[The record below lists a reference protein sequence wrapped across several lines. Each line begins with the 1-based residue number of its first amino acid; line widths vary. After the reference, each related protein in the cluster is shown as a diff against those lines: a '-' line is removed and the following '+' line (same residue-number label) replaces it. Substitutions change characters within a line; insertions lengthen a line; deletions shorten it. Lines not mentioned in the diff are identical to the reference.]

1 VNQPNSEAGGAA
13 VELVL
18 ATPFVVLLMLF
29 VVFGGRLTV
38 ATADVNA
45 AARASARAAS
55 LARSPLAAATA
66 AEETAHRELEAEGVP
81 CADVEVEADTTSF
94 TPGGNVTVRLRC
106 ELPLRDLGLLG
117 LPASRTVEARQ
128 VAVVDRYRGER

>member
-1 VNQPNSEAGGAA
+1 MSVREDGSAA

-18 ATPFVVLLMLF
+18 ATPVVVLILLF

-38 ATADVNA
+38 ATADVNS

-55 LARSPLAAATA
+55 LARDPATAVTVAEAAASA
-66 AEETAHRELEAEGVP
+66 ELEREGVP
-81 CADVEVEADTTSF
+81 CSQVDVATDVARFVPGGTVAVEV
-94 TPGGNVTVRLRC
+94 RC
-106 ELPLRDLGLLG
+106 EMPLRDLGMLG

-128 VAVVDRYRGER
+128 VAVVDRYRGAS

>member
-1 VNQPNSEAGGAA
+1 MSRVRDETGGAA

-18 ATPFVVLLMLF
+18 ATPFIVLLMLF
-29 VVFGGRLTV
+29 VLFGGRLTV

-55 LARSPLAAATA
+55 LARSPAAAIA
-66 AEETAHRELEAEGVP
+66 AADGTAHRELEAEGVP
-81 CADVEVEADTTSF
+81 CDDVQVDTDTSSF
-94 TPGGNVTVRLRC
+94 APGGTVSVAIRC

-117 LPASRTVEARQ
+117 LPATRTVEARQ
-128 VAVVDRYRGER
+128 VAVIDRYRGAR